1 MAVYGSYALYDEKGN
16 QITSVAD
23 TSVWTLEVLA
33 DGVKESGGRK
43 FLYSGATA
51 FLGVSLSPNSSTP
64 DFPIGSTIDVTEVS
78 SYYGVNLYFCVDPS
92 EPPEPPEPPAPP
104 EPSWHLIDSTIENAC
119 RTAEADAI
127 RAKTGSTAQLTYDFD
142 NGKGFADAIESIET
156 GITPTGNIE
165 LAKQSGNDV
174 TQYASASVRSASV
187 SLNTP
192 TVDANGL
199 ITASA
204 AVDTSGWIGSAPS
217 SATKQLSTQAAT
229 AITPTESSQTA
240 VESGK
245 YTTGAVTVNPISST
259 YVGSGITRR
268 SSSSLTASGATVSVP
283 AGYYSTA
290 ASKSVSTTTHP
301 KPTASINTSTG
312 VVTASHTQS
321 SGYVT
326 GSTTTGTLSLTTQAT
341 KTVTPSASS
350 QTAVAAQRYTTGA
363 VTVAAVPSETKTV
376 DLNMASGN
384 QVVSASSGKWM
395 TSVTV
400 NKPATLL
407 PENIKK
413 DVNIGGVVGTM
424 ESGGGTLIT
433 KTITQN
439 GTYNASAD
447 NADGYS
453 QVTVN
458 VSGGGGVTDLAG
470 TTWVAKQSPD
480 ISTYMDVGFYED
492 MPGCTISAGDI
503 VIQNRTITSCL
514 FQDNTISIETD
525 DYDQG
530 LGFWSGTWETYN
542 LEGSSNVPPT
552 FTFGNDITW
561 GRNELYITF
570 ISMIANRIS

>member
-1 MAVYGSYALYDEKGN
+1 MA
-16 QITSVAD
+16 
-23 TSVWTLEVLA
+23 
-33 DGVKESGGRK
+33 
-43 FLYSGATA
+43 
-51 FLGVSLSPNSSTP
+51 
-64 DFPIGSTIDVTEVS
+64 IDK
-78 SYYGVNLYFCVDPS
+78 
-92 EPPEPPEPPAPP
+92 A
-104 EPSWHLIDSTIENAC
+104 IDSAKEAAC

-156 GITPTGNIE
+156 GITPTGNVE

-187 SLNTP
+187 TINTP

-204 AVDTSGWIGSAPS
+204 TVDTSGWIGSAPS

-245 YTTGAVTVNPISST
+245 
-259 YVGSGITRR
+259 
-268 SSSSLTASGATVSVP
+268 
-283 AGYYSTA
+283 
-290 ASKSVSTTTHP
+290 
-301 KPTASINTSTG
+301 
-312 VVTASHTQS
+312 
-321 SGYVT
+321 
-326 GSTTTGTLSLTTQAT
+326 
-341 KTVTPSASS
+341 
-350 QTAVAAQRYTTGA
+350 YTTGA

-424 ESGGGTLIT
+424 ESGGDYNIVQTNDGDNCSLAITDANTFVLTT
-433 KTITQN
+433 KTITEN
-439 GTYNASAD
+439 GTYNASDD

-453 QVTVN
+453 QVTVALP
-458 VSGGGGVTDLAG
+458 V
-470 TTWVAKQSPD
+470 
-480 ISTYMDVGFYED
+480 
-492 MPGCTISAGDI
+492 
-503 VIQNRTITSCL
+503 
-514 FQDNTISIETD
+514 
-525 DYDQG
+525 YD
-530 LGFWSGTWETYN
+530 
-542 LEGSSNVPPT
+542 GSVV
-552 FTFGNDITW
+552 
-561 GRNELYITF
+561 
-570 ISMIANRIS
+570 